1 MVTTQETMMAQDRD
15 RTGPGIG
22 AAVAAFVVF
31 ALIAAGAVLV
41 ARHSGDAASGRW
53 SAGQVK
59 ESADGTRISMAAV
72 MTRDMN
78 HTSGARAFRRGDLVA
93 IAARGRLDLTEAR
106 MDGDRGR
113 LEAVVIAGRAEIR
126 VPPDWQVV
134 TDDCVILGALW
145 NRAKKAEGEARH
157 TLRLEAVVLGGSL
170 EITH

>member
-1 MVTTQETMMAQDRD
+1 MVTMQETMMAQDQD
-15 RTGPGIG
+15 RPGPGIG

-31 ALIAAGAVLV
+31 ALIAAGAVLA
-41 ARHSGDAASGRW
+41 ARHSGDAAAGRW

-59 ESADGTRISMAAV
+59 ESSDGTRITMAAV
-72 MTRDMN
+72 MRQMN
-78 HTSGARAFRRGDLVA
+78 HASGTQVFRRGDLVA
-93 IAARGRLDLTEAR
+93 IAGKGRLDLTEAR
-106 MDGDRGR
+106 MEGDRGH

-134 TDDCVILGALW
+134 TDDCVILGGLW

-157 TLRLEAVVLGGSL
+157 TLRLDAVVLGGAL